1 MSIHPRKTAKGK
13 VHEVRFRGPDGREV
27 SRTFRTKREAT
38 EYEAT
43 QRTAKTRGAWVD
55 PRGANVT
62 LAEVSNEWLKINPA
76 KRPSTK
82 ARDASALR
90 VHVLPSLGHRR
101 IGSLTP
107 GDVRALVA
115 DWSTRMAPRT
125 VRRTYGALRAVVNYA
140 VQSDL
145 IGRSPC
151 RGIKLPAIEPARVSI
166 LEPTDLVRLAH
177 SIAGEFAPMVWLG
190 AVLGLRWGEVAG
202 LRVGR
207 VDLLRRTIAMAEQV
221 TQGAG
226 GVGFVSPPKSAAGRR
241 TLSIPVELAS
251 LLSKHLVDRGLTG
264 AASDALL
271 FAGAGGRPLDYSNW
285 RRRVWLP
292 AVELAGLDGLGFHD
306 LRRTN
311 ATAMVLD
318 GVDVKT
324 AQARLGHSDPRLTLA
339 IYAQA
344 TSEGDRSAAEKLGA
358 RLMTAAEDGK
368 AAGAPTAASL

>member
-1 MSIHPRKTAKGK
+1 MSIHPRNTSKGK
-13 VHEVRFRGPDGREV
+13 VHEVRLRGPDGREV

-62 LAEVSNEWLKINPA
+62 LAQVSDEWLRSNPA

-140 VQSDL
+140 VQNDL

-151 RGIKLPAIEPARVSI
+151 RGIKLPAIEPARMAI
-166 LEPTDLVRLAH
+166 LEPADLARLAQ
-177 SIAGEFAPMVWLG
+177 SIADEFAPMVWLG

-207 VDLLRRTIAMAEQV
+207 VDLLRRTITVAEQV
-221 TQGAG
+221 TRGVG
-226 GVGFVSPPKSAAGRR
+226 GVGFASPPKSAAGRR
-241 TLSIPVELAS
+241 TLSIPAELAS
-251 LLSKHLVDRGLTG
+251 LLSKHLADRGLTG
-264 AASDALL
+264 ATSNALL
-271 FAGAGGRPLDYSNW
+271 FGGAGGRPLDYSNW

-292 AVELAGLDGLGFHD
+292 AVELANLDGIGFHD

-344 TSEGDRSAAEKLGA
+344 TGEGDRAAAQKLGA
-358 RLMTAAEDGK
+358 RLMTAAEEG
-368 AAGAPTAASL
+368 AGAGGASAATP